1 MICFTRI
8 PLKDFI
14 KKHNPQE
21 PKKET
26 IENFEKEINNLL
38 ENAPKQDDEEFQKNE
53 INKFLKNTY
62 GYDCNTYKKVDSAI
76 YVDGEVRVLIEVKAL
91 NNRNEFPKNR
101 ENPISKAFCQMV
113 LYFLEEIEKEKNN
126 SLKHTIICNAHEFFL
141 FDCKDLLFLKED
153 KRIKDFYKKCA
164 KKEGTDSSKPKF
176 YKDLEQ
182 YLQEDFQGELRYT
195 HFNLSNYDPKELPL
209 IYQVLSQEVLL
220 KQRKTLDANT
230 LNKDFYEELL
240 YILGLEEQNDKGKIL
255 IKPSRTQNSLSAA
268 LKKKYENLDD
278 EEVMALL
285 IAWNNR
291 ILFLRLLESLLISFK
306 HFEKPFLT
314 TENFKDFNALNTLF
328 FEVLAKKNSERS
340 LNKED
345 KILEKIPYLNS
356 SLFDQTPLEL
366 KGHEIRL
373 LENKKLELYQN
384 SVLKKHENYQE
395 KKELPLLKYL
405 FEFLRLYKFTTT
417 PKDIKDNTDTSESR
431 LINPSVLGLV
441 FEKLNGYKEGSFYT
455 PSFIT
460 SYMCKESITP
470 IVLDKFNAIYQW
482 DCENLKA
489 LREKIDRNFSNEKAK
504 EYLNTLLTLRICDP
518 AVGSGHFLVSALNEM
533 VLIAYELGLIA
544 SLYRHELRLENDEI
558 IIHHAQTGEIFNYKK
573 PHSENDPHH
582 QIQKELFELKK
593 DIIENCLFGVDI
605 NPNSCEITK
614 LRLWI
619 ELLKYSYYIFEKG
632 KNTNNLETL
641 PNIDIN
647 IKCAN
652 SLVSRFALKDKAL
665 LKTEKNKNLEYYI
678 AEYKELVKIYKD
690 PKILESLTRPIKDSN
705 AVRKYAKE
713 RLYQELAQNPN
724 KDFKKA
730 LNDRIEKIKEAFK
743 LTLEPPQKELKFKK
757 FLKEHLELYG
767 KSILEEANDNGLEL
781 EALALEKKMAHEGL
795 FHDYTPY
802 PKLDKTDKVVG
813 LEHFNRYVLTSYKDL
828 QDENER
834 YANALEWRFEFPEVL
849 NDEGDFLG
857 FDCIIGNP
865 PYIRQEHI
873 KDLKPLLQKQ
883 YQDFY
888 NSTADIYTYFFAL
901 AYHLLKEKGFNA
913 FITSNK
919 YARAKYGA
927 KLRELLLKKTTL
939 VSYMELNALKVF
951 ESAAV
956 DTSIMSFIKQTPPK
970 ESDFEYY
977 EPTPNDKD
985 DLKSTPHLPMKQN
998 ALSTESFIFANA
1010 TLLDLRDKIESVG
1023 TPLKDWDIQINYGI
1037 KTGANEAFIIPTE
1050 KREEILKNCDDAQK
1064 DERGM
1069 SERERTKELIKPI
1082 LRGKDIKRYSYEWA
1096 DLWVIIAKFGSHEFL
1111 EVEYPTIYNH
1121 LLQYKDQL
1129 EQRGQCRYS
1138 RGPQNSNKPYPGQHH
1153 WLELDNNPKDSYL
1166 QDFEKEKIVYG
1177 EIVQEP
1183 RFYLDNGECE
1193 LGVFYAEATSFILT
1207 GEHLRYLLG
1216 MLHSKLITFAFKTF
1230 YAGGG
1235 LGESGYR
1242 YKKAFIER
1250 LPIPQ
1255 ITEKNQ
1261 ELADKITDGAK
1272 QILALKAKDPK
1283 ANTQG
1288 LEKEI
1293 DALVY
1298 QLYHLTD
1305 EEIKTIENGQ

>member
-1 MICFTRI
+1 MDYKKLDLPNTNYPNQEQLKDFETAFDAFLETNPQENENHQNDAFNDLLKGVFKYKVKPTKRIDSAILNDNDKVEVIIEFKALKNPNEFIKKGDLNVKALHESLFYYLIERENGNNNLKHLILATIKELYIIDANEFEIFNKDKEIENAFKDCHDKKGNDPRTKAFYDACQKRLNELDRSLKYHHI
-8 PLKDFI
+8 PLK
-14 KKHNPQE
+14 
-21 PKKET
+21 KE
-26 IENFEKEINNLL
+26 NL
-38 ENAPKQDDEEFQKNE
+38 A
-53 INKFLKNTY
+53 
-62 GYDCNTYKKVDSAI
+62 
-76 YVDGEVRVLIEVKAL
+76 
-91 NNRNEFPKNR
+91 
-101 ENPISKAFCQMV
+101 
-113 LYFLEEIEKEKNN
+113 
-126 SLKHTIICNAHEFFL
+126 
-141 FDCKDLLFLKED
+141 
-153 KRIKDFYKKCA
+153 
-164 KKEGTDSSKPKF
+164 
-176 YKDLEQ
+176 
-182 YLQEDFQGELRYT
+182 
-195 HFNLSNYDPKELPL
+195 L
-209 IYQVLSQEVLL
+209 IYQALSPNFLL
-220 KQRKTLDANT
+220 KIPKYSDANT

-240 YILGLEEQNDKGKIL
+240 YILGLEEKNEKGKTL
-255 IKPSRTQNSLSAA
+255 IKPSRTQNSLSDA
-268 LKKKYENLDD
+268 LKKQYKDLDD

-314 TENFKDFNALNTLF
+314 TDNFKDFNALNTLF

-345 KILEKIPYLNS
+345 KILGKIPYLNS
-356 SLFDQTPLEL
+356 SLFDKTPLEL
-366 KGHEIRL
+366 KGYEIKL
-373 LENKKLELYQN
+373 LNNKPLEIYPK
-384 SVLKKHENYQE
+384 SVLKKHEEYQ
-395 KKELPLLKYL
+395 KQKDLPLLKYL
-405 FEFLRLYKFTTT
+405 FEFLRVYDFTTT
-417 PKDIKDNTDTSESR
+417 PKDIKDNQNNSESR

-470 IVLDKFNAIYQW
+470 IVLDKFNQTYNIE
-482 DCENLKA
+482 CENLTELKNYFKDNYSYKEDK
-489 LREKIDRNFSNEKAK
+489 RK

-544 SLYRHELRLENDEI
+544 SLYRHDLRLENDEI
-558 IIHHAQTGEIFNYKK
+558 IIHTPKTPHTPEDKVFNYTI

-593 DIIENCLFGVDI
+593 SIIENCLFGVDI

-619 ELLKYSYYIFEKG
+619 ELLKYSYYIFEEG

-652 SLVSRFALKDKAL
+652 SLISRFNLNDDLKKIPNI
-665 LKTEKNKNLEYYI
+665 KKKI
-678 AEYKELVKIYKD
+678 QEYKDLVAQYKD
-690 PKILESLTRPIKDSN
+690 PNPLYPLNKQDLINKIQDLKNTFSLTLKDPKTK
-705 AVRKYAKE
+705 A
-713 RLYQELAQNPN
+713 ELE
-724 KDFKKA
+724 KA
-730 LNDRIEKIKEAFK
+730 IEKHITNYNDFALDDKSLLTGLNYFIPSLFGTPKLSPKEEEEAFAS
-743 LTLEPPQKELKFKK
+743 
-757 FLKEHLELYG
+757 YG
-767 KSILEEANDNGLEL
+767 RIR
-781 EALALEKKMAHEGL
+781 ALRK
-795 FHDYTPY
+795 
-802 PKLDKTDKVVG
+802 KLDDALSG
-813 LEHFNRYVLTSYKDL
+813 GEYH
-828 QDENER
+828 
-834 YANALEWRFEFPEVL
+834 NAFEWRFEFPEVL
-849 NDEGDFLG
+849 DDEGNFLG

-873 KDLKPLLQKQ
+873 KDLKPLLEKQ

-888 NSTADIYTYFFAL
+888 NSSSDIYTYFFAL
-901 AYHLLKEKGFNA
+901 AFNLLKEKGFNA

-927 KLRELLLKKTTL
+927 KLRELLLKKTTIA
-939 VSYMELNALKVF
+939 SYMELNALKVF
-951 ESAAV
+951 ESATV
-956 DTSIMSFIKQTPPK
+956 DTSIIHFIKQVPLK
-970 ESDFEYY
+970 ESVFKYY

-985 DLKSTPHLPMKQN
+985 DLKSTPYLSMKQN

-1023 TPLKDWDIQINYGI
+1023 TPLKDWDIQIYRGI
-1037 KTGANEAFIIPTE
+1037 LTGANEAFIIPTE
-1050 KREEILKNCDDAQK
+1050 KRDAILNACKTQEERKHT
-1064 DERGM
+1064 ER
-1069 SERERTKELIKPI
+1069 LIKPI

-1096 DLWVIIAKFGSHEFL
+1096 HLWVINTHNGYTSNLKSKIPPIDIEKYPAIKAHLDAHWDTIATRCDQGDTPYHLRNCAYL
-1111 EVEYPTIYNH
+1111 E
-1121 LLQYKDQL
+1121 
-1129 EQRGQCRYS
+1129 
-1138 RGPQNSNKPYPGQHH
+1138 
-1153 WLELDNNPKDSYL
+1153 
-1166 QDFEKEKIVYG
+1166 DFEKEKIVYG

-1255 ITEKNQ
+1255 ITHKNQ

-1272 QILALKAKDPK
+1272 QILALKEKDPK
-1283 ANTQG
+1283 ANTQK

-1305 EEIKTIENGQ
+1305 EEIKIIEDGQ

>member
-1 MICFTRI
+1 MIRFAHI
-8 PLKDFI
+8 SLKDFI
-14 KKHNPQE
+14 KKHNP
-21 PKKET
+21 PTPTKET
-26 IENFEKEINNLL
+26 IENFEKEINSLL
-38 ENAPKQDDEEFQKNE
+38 ENAPRQDDEEFQKNE
-53 INKFLKNTY
+53 INSFLKNAY
-62 GYDCNTYKKVDSAI
+62 GYRCNTHKKVDSAI
-76 YVDGEVRVLIEVKAL
+76 YVDGEVQVLIEVKAL
-91 NNRNEFPKNR
+91 NKKTEFPKDR
-101 ENPISKAFCQMV
+101 ENPLSKAFCQMV

-141 FDCKDLLFLKED
+141 FDCKDLLFLNED
-153 KRIKDFYKKCA
+153 KRIKKFYKNYA
-164 KKEGTDSSKPKF
+164 QKEGTDSSKTRF
-176 YKDLEQ
+176 YEDLEQ
-182 YLQEDFQGELRYT
+182 YLKEDFQGELRYT
-195 HFNLSNYDPKELPL
+195 YFNLNDDLKELPL

-220 KQRKTLDANT
+220 KQKKTLDANT

-240 YILGLEEQNDKGKIL
+240 YILGLEEKNEKGKTL
-255 IKPSRTQNSLSAA
+255 IKPSRTQNSLSYA
-268 LKKKYENLDD
+268 LKEKYKNLDD

-356 SLFDQTPLEL
+356 SLFDKTPLEL
-366 KGHEIRL
+366 KGHEIKL
-373 LENKKLELYQN
+373 LNNKPLEIYPK
-384 SVLKKHENYQE
+384 SVLKKHKEYQ
-395 KKELPLLKYL
+395 KQKNWTLLKYL
-405 FEFLRLYKFTTT
+405 FEFLRVYKFTAT
-417 PKDIKDNTDTSESR
+417 PEDIKNHTDTSESR

-470 IVLDKFNAIYQW
+470 IVLDKFNATYQW

-489 LREKIDRNFSNEKAK
+489 LREKIDRNFSAQKAK

-558 IIHHAQTGEIFNYKK
+558 IIHTPEDKAFKYTI

-614 LRLWI
+614 FRLWI
-619 ELLKYSYYIFEKG
+619 ELLKYSYYIFEEG

-652 SLVSRFALKDKAL
+652 SLISRFNLNDDLKKIPNI
-665 LKTEKNKNLEYYI
+665 KQKI
-678 AEYKELVKIYKD
+678 QEYKDLVAQYKD
-690 PKILESLTRPIKDSN
+690 PNPLYPLNKQDLINKIQDLKNTFSLTLKDPKTK
-705 AVRKYAKE
+705 A
-713 RLYQELAQNPN
+713 ELE
-724 KDFKKA
+724 KA
-730 LNDRIEKIKEAFK
+730 IEKHIKKYNFFALDDKSLLDGLNYFIPNLFGTLKLSPKEEEEAFAS
-743 LTLEPPQKELKFKK
+743 
-757 FLKEHLELYG
+757 YG
-767 KSILEEANDNGLEL
+767 RIR
-781 EALALEKKMAHEGL
+781 ALRK
-795 FHDYTPY
+795 
-802 PKLDKTDKVVG
+802 KLDDALSG
-813 LEHFNRYVLTSYKDL
+813 GEYH
-828 QDENER
+828 
-834 YANALEWRFEFPEVL
+834 NAFEWRFEFPEVL
-849 NDEGDFLG
+849 DDEGDFLG

-873 KDLKPLLQKQ
+873 KDIKPLLEKQ
-883 YQDFY
+883 YQGFY

-901 AYHLLKEKGFNA
+901 AFNLLKEKGFSA

-956 DTSIMSFIKQTPPK
+956 DTSIIHFIKQTPPK
-970 ESDFEYY
+970 ESDFKYY

-985 DLKSTPHLPMKQN
+985 DLKSTPYLSMKQN
-998 ALSTESFIFANA
+998 ALQTESFIFANT

-1037 KTGANEAFIIPTE
+1037 KTGCNEAFIIPTE
-1050 KREEILKNCDDAQK
+1050 KRDEILKNCDDAQK

-1069 SERERTKELIKPI
+1069 SERERTIELIKPI

-1096 DLWVIIAKFGSHEFL
+1096 GEWVINTHNGYTSAFKSKIPPIDIEK
-1111 EVEYPTIYNH
+1111 YPATKAH
-1121 LLQYKDQL
+1121 L
-1129 EQRGQCRYS
+1129 
-1138 RGPQNSNKPYPGQHH
+1138 
-1153 WLELDNNPKDSYL
+1153 DSYYDAIATRSDQGDTPYHL
-1166 QDFEKEKIVYG
+1166 RNCAYLEDFEKEKIVYS

-1250 LPIPQ
+1250 LPIPK
-1255 ITEKNQ
+1255 ITTKNQ
-1261 ELADKITDGAK
+1261 ELADKIIALVDK
-1272 QILALKAKDPK
+1272 ILKSKEKDPK
-1283 ANTQG
+1283 ANTQE

-1305 EEIKTIENGQ
+1305 EEIKIIEDGQ

>member
-1 MICFTRI
+1 MISFAHI

-21 PKKET
+21 PKKEI
-26 IENFEKEINNLL
+26 IENFEKEINSLL
-38 ENAPKQDDEEFQKNE
+38 ENAKRQDDEEFQKNE
-53 INKFLKNTY
+53 INKFLKNAY
-62 GYDCNTYKKVDSAI
+62 GYDCNTNKKVDSAI

-91 NNRNEFPKNR
+91 DNKTEFPKDR
-101 ENPISKAFCQMV
+101 ENPLSKAFCQMV
-113 LYFLEEIEKEKNN
+113 FYFLKEIENNN
-126 SLKHTIICNAHEFFL
+126 SLKHAIICNAHEFFL
-141 FDCKDLLFLKED
+141 FDCKDLLNLFQNH
-153 KRIKDFYKKCA
+153 KRITKLHEDCT
-164 KKEGTDSSKPKF
+164 KKEGTDPKTKRF
-176 YKDLEQ
+176 YSDLEE
-182 YLQEDFQGELRYT
+182 YLKKDFEGELRYT
-195 HFNLSNYDPKELPL
+195 YFNLNDDFKELPL
-209 IYQVLSQEVLL
+209 IYQVLSHEVLL

-255 IKPSRTQNSLSAA
+255 IKPSYTKNSLSGA
-268 LKKKYENLDD
+268 LKEQYKNLDD

-306 HFEKPFLT
+306 HFKDCFLT
-314 TENFKDFNALNTLF
+314 TDNFKDCFLTTDNFKDFNALNTLF
-328 FEVLAKKNSERS
+328 FEVLAKKNSER
-340 LNKED
+340 LKEIKED

-366 KGHEIRL
+366 KGHEIKL
-373 LENKKLELYQN
+373 LDNKKLEIYKN
-384 SVLKKHENYQE
+384 SVLKKHEEYQKE
-395 KKELPLLKYL
+395 KALPLLEYL
-405 FEFLRLYKFTTT
+405 FEFLRVYKFTTT
-417 PKDIKDNTDTSESR
+417 PKDIKDNINTSESR

-470 IVLDKFNAIYQW
+470 IVLDKFNQTYKIEC
-482 DCENLKA
+482 DNLKE
-489 LREKIDRNFSNEKAK
+489 LKNYLKNSYKEDKRK
-504 EYLNTLLTLRICDP
+504 EYLQLLLTLRICDP

-533 VLIAYELGLIA
+533 VWIAYELGLIA
-544 SLYRHELRLENDEI
+544 SLYRYDLKLENDEI
-558 IIHHAQTGEIFNYKK
+558 IIHTPTGKIFNYKK

-593 DIIENCLFGVDI
+593 SIIENCLFGVDI

-632 KNTNNLETL
+632 KNTNALETL

-652 SLVSRFALKDKAL
+652 SLIFNFPLNSKLTIGQTLEFS
-665 LKTEKNKNLEYYI
+665 KNLKAEI
-678 AEYKELVKIYKD
+678 KEYKNSVMLYKEGLGEKT
-690 PKILESLTRPIKDSN
+690 KILQNIAKLKSLIINYFIEQHQAKKHLKESLKAFISEYGDGIFDIGTAFGMEMLKIARHKDNNYRFNPTLTKKQPSPIGVEAN
-705 AVRKYAKE
+705 
-713 RLYQELAQNPN
+713 RLL
-724 KDFKKA
+724 
-730 LNDRIEKIKEAFK
+730 IKIKECYE
-743 LTLEPPQKELKFKK
+743 TLENLKNSKAF
-757 FLKEHLELYG
+757 
-767 KSILEEANDNGLEL
+767 
-781 EALALEKKMAHEGL
+781 
-795 FHDYTPY
+795 
-802 PKLDKTDKVVG
+802 
-813 LEHFNRYVLTSYKDL
+813 
-828 QDENER
+828 
-834 YANALEWRFEFPEVL
+834 EWRFEFPEVL
-849 NDEGDFLG
+849 DDEGNFSG

-865 PYIRQEHI
+865 PYIRQEQI
-873 KDLKPLLQKQ
+873 KDLKPLLEKQ

-901 AYHLLKEKGFNA
+901 SFHLLKEKGFSA

-927 KLRELLLKKTTL
+927 KLREWLLKKTTI

-956 DTSIMSFIKQTPPK
+956 DTSIMNFIKQTPPK
-970 ESDFEYY
+970 ESGFNYY

-985 DLKSTPHLPMKQN
+985 DLKNTPYLSMKQN

-1023 TPLKDWDIQINYGI
+1023 TPLKDWGIQINYGI

-1050 KREEILKNCDDAQK
+1050 KRDEILNACKTQ
-1064 DERGM
+1064 E
-1069 SERERTKELIKPI
+1069 ERERTEALIKPI

-1096 DLWVIIAKFGSHEFL
+1096 GEWLIFIPWHFPNTGSPKDMEQNEKDFSIHYPIIYA
-1111 EVEYPTIYNH
+1111 H
-1121 LLQYKDQL
+1121 LLSHKDEL
-1129 EQRGQCRYS
+1129 LKRNKDETGKRYEWYCLQR
-1138 RGPQNSNKPYPGQHH
+1138 
-1153 WLELDNNPKDSYL
+1153 WAASYY

-1193 LGVFYAEATSFILT
+1193 LGYFYAEATSFILT

-1261 ELADKITDGAK
+1261 ELARKITDGAK
-1272 QILALKAKDPK
+1272 QILALKEKDPK

-1298 QLYHLTD
+1298 RLYHLTD
-1305 EEIKTIENGQ
+1305 EEIKIIEEGQ

>member
-1 MICFTRI
+1 MMSFTRI
-8 PLKDFI
+8 LLKDFI
-14 KKHNPQE
+14 KKYNP
-21 PKKET
+21 PTPTKET
-26 IENFEKEINNLL
+26 IENFEKEINSLL
-38 ENAPKQDDEEFQKNE
+38 ENAPRQDDEEFQKNE
-53 INKFLKNTY
+53 INKFLKNAY
-62 GYDCNTYKKVDSAI
+62 GYDCNTYEKVDSAI

-91 NNRNEFPKNR
+91 NNRNEFPKDR
-101 ENPISKAFCQMV
+101 ENPLSKAFCQMV
-113 LYFLEEIEKEKNN
+113 FYFLKEIENN
-126 SLKHTIICNAHEFFL
+126 NFLKHAIICNAHEFFL
-141 FDCKDLLFLKED
+141 FDCKDFCTLFQNH
-153 KRIKDFYKKCA
+153 KRITKLHKNCA
-164 KKEGTDSSKPKF
+164 SKEGTDHSTKRF
-176 YKDLEQ
+176 YSDLEE
-182 YLQEDFQGELRYT
+182 YLKKDFKGELRYT
-195 HFNLSNYDPKELPL
+195 HFNLSDDFKELPL

-220 KQRKTLDANT
+220 KQKKTLDANT

-255 IKPSRTQNSLSAA
+255 IKPSHTQNSLSDA
-268 LKKKYENLDD
+268 LKKKYKNLDD

-306 HFEKPFLT
+306 HFEDKDRFLT
-314 TENFKDFNALNTLF
+314 IENFKDFNALNTLF
-328 FEVLAKKNSERS
+328 FEVLAKKNSER
-340 LNKED
+340 LKEIKED

-356 SLFDQTPLEL
+356 SLFDKTPLEL
-366 KGHEIRL
+366 KGHEIKL
-373 LENKKLELYQN
+373 LDNKSLEIYPK
-384 SVLKKHENYQE
+384 SVLKKDKDYQNE
-395 KKELPLLKYL
+395 KALPLLEY
-405 FEFLRLYKFTTT
+405 FFAFLRLYKFTTT

-470 IVLDKFNAIYQW
+470 IVLDKFNQKYNIE
-482 DCENLKA
+482 CEKLKE
-489 LREKIDRNFSNEKAK
+489 LKNYLKNSYKEDKRK
-504 EYLNTLLTLRICDP
+504 EYLQLLFTLRICDP

-533 VLIAYELGLIA
+533 VWVAYELGLIA

-558 IIHHAQTGEIFNYKK
+558 IIHTPEDKVFNYTI
-573 PHSENDPHH
+573 PLRENDPHH
-582 QIQKELFELKK
+582 HIQKELFELKK

-652 SLVSRFALKDKAL
+652 SLISRFNLNDDLKKIPNI
-665 LKTEKNKNLEYYI
+665 KKKI
-678 AEYKELVKIYKD
+678 QEYKDLVAQYKD
-690 PKILESLTRPIKDSN
+690 PNPLYPLNKQDLINKIQDLKNTFSLTLKDPKTK
-705 AVRKYAKE
+705 A
-713 RLYQELAQNPN
+713 ELE
-724 KDFKKA
+724 KA
-730 LNDRIEKIKEAFK
+730 IEKHITKYNDFALDDKSLLDGLNYFIPSLFGTLKLSPKEEEEAFAS
-743 LTLEPPQKELKFKK
+743 
-757 FLKEHLELYG
+757 YG
-767 KSILEEANDNGLEL
+767 RIR
-781 EALALEKKMAHEGL
+781 ALRK
-795 FHDYTPY
+795 
-802 PKLDKTDKVVG
+802 KLDDTLSG
-813 LEHFNRYVLTSYKDL
+813 REY
-828 QDENER
+828 Q
-834 YANALEWRFEFPEVL
+834 NAFEWRFEFPEVL
-849 NDEGDFLG
+849 DDEGNFLG

-873 KDLKPLLQKQ
+873 KDLKPLLEKQ
-883 YQDFY
+883 YHDFY

-901 AYHLLKEKGFNA
+901 AFNLLKEKGFSA

-956 DTSIMSFIKQTPPK
+956 DTSIISFIKQTPSK
-970 ESDFEYY
+970 ENSFNYY

-985 DLKSTPHLPMKQN
+985 DLKSTPYLSMKQN

-1023 TPLKDWDIQINYGI
+1023 TPLKDWDIQIYRGI
-1037 KTGANEAFIIPTE
+1037 LTGANEAFIIPTE
-1050 KREEILKNCDDAQK
+1050 KRDEILKNCDDLQK

-1069 SERERTKELIKPI
+1069 SERERTIELIKPI

-1096 DLWVIIAKFGSHEFL
+1096 DLWVINTHNGYTSFSHKIPPIDIEK
-1111 EVEYPTIYNH
+1111 YPAIKAH
-1121 LLQYKDQL
+1121 LDSHWDKISKRDDQ
-1129 EQRGQCRYS
+1129 G
-1138 RGPQNSNKPYPGQHH
+1138 NTPYH
-1153 WLELDNNPKDSYL
+1153 LRNCAYIEE
-1166 QDFEKEKIVYG
+1166 FEKEKIVYG

-1183 RFYLDNGECE
+1183 RFYLDNGECG
-1193 LGVFYAEATSFILT
+1193 LGYFYAEATSFILT

-1255 ITEKNQ
+1255 ITTKNQ
-1261 ELADKITDGAK
+1261 ELAHKITDCAER
-1272 QILALKAKDPK
+1272 ILKSKEKDPK

-1305 EEIKTIENGQ
+1305 EEIKTIEDGQ

>member
-1 MICFTRI
+1 MISFTRI

-14 KKHNPQE
+14 KKYNPQT
-21 PKKET
+21 PTKET
-26 IENFEKEINNLL
+26 IEKFEKEINSLL
-38 ENAPKQDDEEFQKNE
+38 ENAPRQDDEEFQKNE
-53 INKFLKNTY
+53 INKFLKNAY
-62 GYDCNTYKKVDSAI
+62 GYDCNTSKKVDSAI
-76 YVDGEVRVLIEVKAL
+76 YVDKEVRVLIEVKAL
-91 NNRNEFPKNR
+91 NKKTEFPKDK

-113 LYFLEEIEKEKNN
+113 FYFLKEIENNN
-126 SLKHTIICNAHEFFL
+126 SLKHAIICNAHEFFL

-153 KRIKDFYKKCA
+153 KRITKLHEDCT
-164 KKEGTDSSKPKF
+164 KKEGTDPSTKRF
-176 YKDLEQ
+176 YSDLEE
-182 YLQEDFQGELRYT
+182 YLKKDFKGELRYT
-195 HFNLSNYDPKELPL
+195 HFNLSDDFKELPL

-220 KQRKTLDANT
+220 KQKKTLDANT

-255 IKPSRTQNSLSAA
+255 IKPSRTKNSLSDA
-268 LKKKYENLDD
+268 LKYSYTDLDD

-314 TENFKDFNALNTLF
+314 TENFKTFNALNTLF
-328 FEVLAKKNSERS
+328 FEVLAKKNSERLS
-340 LNKED
+340 EIKQD

-356 SLFDQTPLEL
+356 SLFDKTPLEL
-366 KGHEIRL
+366 KGYEIKL
-373 LENKKLELYQN
+373 LDNKKLEIYKN
-384 SVLKKHENYQE
+384 SVLKKHEDYQ
-395 KKELPLLKYL
+395 KDKPLPLLKYF
-405 FEFLRLYKFTTT
+405 FEFLHAYKFTTT
-417 PKDIKDNTDTSESR
+417 PKDIKDNQNTSESC

-470 IVLDKFNAIYQW
+470 IVLDKFNQTYKIE
-482 DCENLKA
+482 CENLKE
-489 LREKIDRNFSNEKAK
+489 LKNYLKNSYKEDKRK
-504 EYLNTLLTLRICDP
+504 EYLNTLLTLRVCDP

-533 VLIAYELGLIA
+533 VWIAYKLGLIA

-558 IIHHAQTGEIFNYKK
+558 IIHTPEDKIFNYTI
-573 PHSENDPHH
+573 PLRENDPHH
-582 QIQKELFELKK
+582 HIQKELFELKK
-593 DIIENCLFGVDI
+593 DIIENLLFGVDI

-619 ELLKYSYYIFEKG
+619 ELLKYSYYIFEEG

-652 SLVSRFALKDKAL
+652 SLISRFNLNDDLKKIPNI
-665 LKTEKNKNLEYYI
+665 KQKI
-678 AEYKELVKIYKD
+678 QEYKDLVAQYKD
-690 PKILESLTRPIKDSN
+690 PNPLYPLNKQDLINKIQDLKNTFSLTLKDPKTK
-705 AVRKYAKE
+705 A
-713 RLYQELAQNPN
+713 ELE
-724 KDFKKA
+724 KA
-730 LNDRIEKIKEAFK
+730 IEKHIKKYNFFALDDKSLLDGLNYFIPSLFGTLKLSPKEEEEAFAS
-743 LTLEPPQKELKFKK
+743 
-757 FLKEHLELYG
+757 YG
-767 KSILEEANDNGLEL
+767 RIR
-781 EALALEKKMAHEGL
+781 ALRK
-795 FHDYTPY
+795 
-802 PKLDKTDKVVG
+802 KLDDALSG
-813 LEHFNRYVLTSYKDL
+813 GEYH
-828 QDENER
+828 
-834 YANALEWRFEFPEVL
+834 NAFEWRFEFPEVL
-849 NDEGDFLG
+849 DDEGNFLG

-888 NSTADIYTYFFAL
+888 NSSSDIYTYFFAL
-901 AYHLLKEKGFNA
+901 AFNLLKDKGFSA

-927 KLRELLLKKTTL
+927 KLRGLLLKKTTI

-951 ESAAV
+951 ESATV
-956 DTSIMSFIKQTPPK
+956 DTSIMNFIKQTPPK
-970 ESDFEYY
+970 ESVFNYY

-985 DLKSTPHLPMKQN
+985 DLKSTSSLLMKQN
-998 ALSTESFIFANA
+998 ALSTESFIFANTA
-1010 TLLDLRDKIESVG
+1010 LLDLRDKIENIG
-1023 TPLKDWDIQINYGI
+1023 TPLKDWGIQIYRGI
-1037 KTGANEAFIIPTE
+1037 LTGANEAFIIPTE
-1050 KREEILKNCDDAQK
+1050 KRDAILNACKTQ
-1064 DERGM
+1064 E
-1069 SERERTKELIKPI
+1069 ERERTERLIKPI

-1096 DLWVIIAKFGSHEFL
+1096 HLWVINTHNGYTSALKSKIPPIDIAKYPATKAHLDAHYDTIATRCDQGDTPYNLRNCAYL
-1111 EVEYPTIYNH
+1111 E
-1121 LLQYKDQL
+1121 
-1129 EQRGQCRYS
+1129 
-1138 RGPQNSNKPYPGQHH
+1138 
-1153 WLELDNNPKDSYL
+1153 
-1166 QDFEKEKIVYG
+1166 DFEKEKIVYG

-1193 LGVFYAEATSFILT
+1193 LGYFYAEATSFILT

-1261 ELADKITDGAK
+1261 ELADKITDCARR
-1272 QILALKAKDPK
+1272 ILQSKEKDPK

-1298 QLYHLTD
+1298 QLYNLTD
-1305 EEIKTIENGQ
+1305 EEIKIIEDGQ

>member
-1 MICFTRI
+1 MIRFAHI
-8 PLKDFI
+8 SLKDFI

-26 IENFEKEINNLL
+26 IENFEKEINSLL

-53 INKFLKNTY
+53 INSFLKNTY
-62 GYDCNTYKKVDSAI
+62 GYRCNTHKKVDSAI
-76 YVDGEVRVLIEVKAL
+76 YVDGEVQVLIEVKAL
-91 NNRNEFPKNR
+91 DNRNEFPKNK
-101 ENPISKAFCQMV
+101 ENPLSKAFCQMV
-113 LYFLEEIEKEKNN
+113 LYFLEEREKEKNN

-141 FDCKDLLFLKED
+141 FDCKDLLFLNED
-153 KRIKDFYKKCA
+153 KRIKKFYKNYA
-164 KKEGTDSSKPKF
+164 QKEGTDSSKPRF
-176 YKDLEQ
+176 YEDLEQ
-182 YLQEDFQGELRYT
+182 YLKEDFQGELPYT
-195 HFNLSNYDPKELPL
+195 YFNLNDDFKELPL
-209 IYQVLSQEVLL
+209 IYQFLSQEVLL

-240 YILGLEEQNDKGKIL
+240 YILGLEEQNEKGKIL
-255 IKPSRTQNSLSAA
+255 IKPSRTENSLSYA
-268 LKKKYENLDD
+268 LKEQYKNLDD

-291 ILFLRLLESLLISFK
+291 ILFLRLLESLLISFE
-306 HFEKPFLT
+306 HFEKEKHFLT
-314 TENFKDFNALNTLF
+314 TENFENFNALNTLF
-328 FEVLAKKNSERS
+328 FEVLAKKNSER
-340 LNKED
+340 LPEIKEN

-366 KGHEIRL
+366 KGHEIKL
-373 LENKKLELYQN
+373 LDNKKLEIYKN
-384 SVLKKHENYQE
+384 SVLKKHEDYQKE
-395 KKELPLLKYL
+395 KELPLLEYL
-405 FEFLRLYKFTTT
+405 FAFLRVYDFTTT
-417 PKDIKDNTDTSESR
+417 PKDIKDNQNKSESR

-470 IVLDKFNAIYQW
+470 IVLDKFNATYQW

-504 EYLNTLLTLRICDP
+504 EYLNTLLTLRVCDP

-544 SLYRHELRLENDEI
+544 SLYRYELRLENDEI
-558 IIHHAQTGEIFNYKK
+558 IIHTPEDKVFKYTI

-619 ELLKYSYYIFEKG
+619 ELLKYSYYIFEEG

-641 PNIDIN
+641 PNVDIN

-652 SLVSRFALKDKAL
+652 SLISRFNLNDDLKKIPNI
-665 LKTEKNKNLEYYI
+665 KQKI
-678 AEYKELVKIYKD
+678 QEYKDLVAQYKD
-690 PKILESLTRPIKDSN
+690 PNPLYPLNKQDLINKIQDLKNTFSLTLKDPKTK
-705 AVRKYAKE
+705 A
-713 RLYQELAQNPN
+713 ELE
-724 KDFKKA
+724 KA
-730 LNDRIEKIKEAFK
+730 IEKHIKKYNFFALDDKSLLDGLNYFTPSLFGTLKLSPKEEEEAFAS
-743 LTLEPPQKELKFKK
+743 
-757 FLKEHLELYG
+757 YG
-767 KSILEEANDNGLEL
+767 RIR
-781 EALALEKKMAHEGL
+781 ALRK
-795 FHDYTPY
+795 
-802 PKLDKTDKVVG
+802 KLDDALSG
-813 LEHFNRYVLTSYKDL
+813 GEY
-828 QDENER
+828 Q
-834 YANALEWRFEFPEVL
+834 NAFEWRFEFPEVL
-849 NDEGDFLG
+849 DDEGNFLG

-888 NSTADIYTYFFAL
+888 NSSSDIYTYFFAL

-956 DTSIMSFIKQTPPK
+956 DTSIMNFIKQPPPK
-970 ESDFEYY
+970 ESDFKYY

-985 DLKSTPHLPMKQN
+985 DLKSTPHIPMKQN
-998 ALSTESFIFANA
+998 ALSTESFIFANT
-1010 TLLDLRDKIESVG
+1010 TLLDLRDKIEQSG
-1023 TPLKDWDIQINYGI
+1023 TPLKDWGIQIYRGI
-1037 KTGANEAFIIPTE
+1037 LTGANEAFIIPTE
-1050 KREEILKNCDDAQK
+1050 KRDAILNACKTQ
-1064 DERGM
+1064 E
-1069 SERERTKELIKPI
+1069 ERERTEALIKPI

-1096 DLWVIIAKFGSHEFL
+1096 GEWVIFIPWHFPNTGSPKSMEKNEQDFSIH
-1111 EVEYPTIYNH
+1111 YPIIYAH
-1121 LLQYKDQL
+1121 LLSHKDKL
-1129 EQRGQCRYS
+1129 LKRNKDETGKRYEWYCLQRWAA
-1138 RGPQNSNKPYPGQHH
+1138 N
-1153 WLELDNNPKDSYL
+1153 YL
-1166 QDFEKEKIVYG
+1166 QDFEKEKIVYPC
-1177 EIVQEP
+1177 IMAKEP
-1183 RFYLDNGECE
+1183 CFVYEEKG
-1193 LGVFYAEATSFILT
+1193 FYAPAPANIIT
-1207 GEHLRYLLG
+1207 GDKIEIKYITALLN
-1216 MLHSKLITFAFKTF
+1216 SKCIYFAMRKF
-1230 YAGGG
+1230 YMGGG
-1235 LGESGYR
+1235 IEGEL
-1242 YKKAFIER
+1242 KTNNLEKI
-1250 LPIPQ
+1250 PIPQ

-1261 ELADKITDGAK
+1261 ELADKITDYAE
-1272 QILALKAKDPK
+1272 QILQAKAKDPK
-1283 ANTQG
+1283 ANTQK

-1305 EEIKTIENGQ
+1305 EEIKTIEDGQ

>member
-53 INKFLKNTY
+53 INEFLKNTY
-62 GYDCNTYKKVDSAI
+62 GYRCNTHKKVDSAI
-76 YVDGEVRVLIEVKAL
+76 YVDEEVRVLIEVKAL

-101 ENPISKAFCQMV
+101 ENPLSKAFCQMV
-113 LYFLEEIEKEKNN
+113 LYFLEEREKEKNN

-141 FDCKDLLFLKED
+141 FDCKDLLFLNED
-153 KRIKDFYKKCA
+153 KRIKKFYKNYA
-164 KKEGTDSSKPKF
+164 QKEGTDSSKPKF
-176 YKDLEQ
+176 YEDLEQ
-182 YLQEDFQGELRYT
+182 YLQKDFQGKLPYT
-195 HFNLSNYDPKELPL
+195 YFNLNDDFKELPL

-220 KQRKTLDANT
+220 KQKKTLDANT

-240 YILGLEEQNDKGKIL
+240 YILGLEEKNEKGKTL
-255 IKPSRTQNSLSAA
+255 IKPSRTQNSLSDA
-268 LKKKYENLDD
+268 LKEQYKNLDD

-306 HFEKPFLT
+306 HFEKEKSFLT

-328 FEVLAKKNSERS
+328 FEVLAKKNSER
-340 LNKED
+340 LKEIKED
-345 KILEKIPYLNS
+345 KILQKIPYLNS
-356 SLFDQTPLEL
+356 SLFDKTPLEL
-366 KGHEIRL
+366 KGYEIKL
-373 LENKKLELYQN
+373 LNNEPLEIYPK
-384 SVLKKHENYQE
+384 SVLKKHEDYQ
-395 KKELPLLKYL
+395 KDKPLPLLKYL
-405 FEFLRLYKFTTT
+405 FEFLRLYDFTTT

-460 SYMCKESITP
+460 SYMCKESIES
-470 IVLDKFNAIYQW
+470 IVLDKFNQTYNIE
-482 DCENLKA
+482 CENLTE
-489 LREKIDRNFSNEKAK
+489 LRNYFKNSYKENKRK

-533 VLIAYELGLIA
+533 VLIAFKLGLIT

-558 IIHHAQTGEIFNYKK
+558 IIHTPENKVFNYTI

-619 ELLKYSYYIFEKG
+619 ELLKYSYYIFEEG

-652 SLVSRFALKDKAL
+652 SLISRFNLNDDLKKIPNI
-665 LKTEKNKNLEYYI
+665 KKKI
-678 AEYKELVKIYKD
+678 QEYKDLVAQYKDLNPLYPLNKQDLINKIQDLKNTFSLTLKD
-690 PKILESLTRPIKDSN
+690 PKTKAELE
-705 AVRKYAKE
+705 
-713 RLYQELAQNPN
+713 
-724 KDFKKA
+724 KA
-730 LNDRIEKIKEAFK
+730 IEKHITKYNDFALDDKSLLDGLNYFIPSLFGTLKLSPKEEEEAFAS
-743 LTLEPPQKELKFKK
+743 
-757 FLKEHLELYG
+757 YG
-767 KSILEEANDNGLEL
+767 RIR
-781 EALALEKKMAHEGL
+781 ALRK
-795 FHDYTPY
+795 
-802 PKLDKTDKVVG
+802 KLDDALSG
-813 LEHFNRYVLTSYKDL
+813 REYH
-828 QDENER
+828 
-834 YANALEWRFEFPEVL
+834 NAFEWRFEFPEVL
-849 NDEGDFLG
+849 DDEGNFLG

-873 KDLKPLLQKQ
+873 KDLKPLLEKQ

-888 NSTADIYTYFFAL
+888 NSSSDIYTYFFAL
-901 AYHLLKEKGFNA
+901 AFNLLKEKGFSA

-927 KLRELLLKKTTL
+927 KLRELLLKKTTIA
-939 VSYMELNALKVF
+939 SYMELNALKVF

-956 DTSIMSFIKQTPPK
+956 DTSIMNFIKQTPLK
-970 ESDFEYY
+970 ESVFDYY

-985 DLKSTPHLPMKQN
+985 DLKSTPYLSMKQN
-998 ALSTESFIFANA
+998 MLSTESFIFANA
-1010 TLLDLRDKIESVG
+1010 TLLDLRDKIESIG

-1050 KREEILKNCDDAQK
+1050 KRDAILNACKTQ
-1064 DERGM
+1064 E
-1069 SERERTKELIKPI
+1069 ERERTERLIKPI

-1096 DLWVIIAKFGSHEFL
+1096 HLWVIFIPWHF
-1111 EVEYPTIYNH
+1111 PNT
-1121 LLQYKDQL
+1121 
-1129 EQRGQCRYS
+1129 
-1138 RGPQNSNKPYPGQHH
+1138 
-1153 WLELDNNPKDSYL
+1153 NNPKNMEENEQDFSIHYPIIYAHLLSHKDKLLKRNKDETGKRYEWYCLQRWAANYL

-1183 RFYLDNGECE
+1183 RFYLDNGECG
-1193 LGVFYAEATSFILT
+1193 LGYFYAEATSFILT

-1261 ELADKITDGAK
+1261 ELADKITALVDK
-1272 QILALKAKDPK
+1272 ILQSKEKDPK
-1283 ANTQG
+1283 ANTQR

-1305 EEIKTIENGQ
+1305 EEIKIIEDGQ

>member
-1 MICFTRI
+1 MIRFTRI

-14 KKHNPQE
+14 KKYNPQE
-21 PKKET
+21 PKRET
-26 IENFEKEINNLL
+26 IENFEKEINSLL
-38 ENAPKQDDEEFQKNE
+38 ENAPRQDDEEFQKNE
-53 INKFLKNTY
+53 INKFLKNAY
-62 GYDCNTYKKVDSAI
+62 GYDCNTSKKVDSAI

-91 NNRNEFPKNR
+91 NKKTEFPKNK
-101 ENPISKAFCQMV
+101 ENPLSKAFCQMV
-113 LYFLEEIEKEKNN
+113 LYFLEERKKEKNN

-141 FDCKDLLFLKED
+141 FDCKDLLFLNED
-153 KRIKDFYKKCA
+153 KRIKKFYKNYA
-164 KKEGTDSSKPKF
+164 QKEGTDSSKPQF
-176 YKDLEQ
+176 YEDLEQ
-182 YLQEDFQGELRYT
+182 YLKEDFQGKLRYAY
-195 HFNLSNYDPKELPL
+195 FNLNDDFKELPL

-220 KQRKTLDANT
+220 KQKKTLDANT

-255 IKPSRTQNSLSAA
+255 IKPSRTKNSLSDA
-268 LKKKYENLDD
+268 LKEQYKNLDD

-328 FEVLAKKNSERS
+328 FEVLAKKNSER
-340 LNKED
+340 LPAIKEN
-345 KILEKIPYLNS
+345 KILQKIPYLNS
-356 SLFDQTPLEL
+356 SLFDQTPLES
-366 KGHEIRL
+366 KGYEIKL
-373 LENKKLELYQN
+373 LNNKKLEIYKN

-395 KKELPLLKYL
+395 QKDWTLLEYL

-470 IVLDKFNAIYQW
+470 IVRDKFNATYQW
-482 DCENLKA
+482 DCKDLEA
-489 LREKIDRNFSNEKAK
+489 LRGKIDRNFSNEKAK

-533 VLIAYELGLIA
+533 VWVAYKLGLIV
-544 SLYRHELRLENDEI
+544 SLYRHKLKLENDEI
-558 IIHHAQTGEIFNYKK
+558 IIHTPEDKVFKYTI

-582 QIQKELFELKK
+582 HIQKELFELKK

-619 ELLKYSYYIFEKG
+619 ELLKYSYYIFEEG
-632 KNTNNLETL
+632 KNTNALETL

-652 SLVSRFALKDKAL
+652 SLISRFNLNDDLKKIPNI
-665 LKTEKNKNLEYYI
+665 KQKI
-678 AEYKELVKIYKD
+678 QEYKDLVAQYKD
-690 PKILESLTRPIKDSN
+690 PNPLYPLNKADLINKIQDLKNTFSLTLKDPKTKAELEKAIEKHIKDYNYFALDDKSLLAGLN
-705 AVRKYAKE
+705 YFTPSLFGTPKLSPKE
-713 RLYQELAQNPN
+713 E
-724 KDFKKA
+724 
-730 LNDRIEKIKEAFK
+730 EEAFAS
-743 LTLEPPQKELKFKK
+743 
-757 FLKEHLELYG
+757 YG
-767 KSILEEANDNGLEL
+767 RIR
-781 EALALEKKMAHEGL
+781 ALRK
-795 FHDYTPY
+795 
-802 PKLDKTDKVVG
+802 KLDDALSG
-813 LEHFNRYVLTSYKDL
+813 REY
-828 QDENER
+828 Q
-834 YANALEWRFEFPEVL
+834 NAFEWRFEFPEVL
-849 NDEGDFLG
+849 DDEGDFLG

-873 KDLKPLLQKQ
+873 KDLKPLLEKQ

-901 AYHLLKEKGFNA
+901 SFQLLKEKGFNA

-927 KLRELLLKKTTL
+927 KLRGLLLKKTTL

-951 ESAAV
+951 ESATV
-956 DTSIMSFIKQTPPK
+956 DTSIIHFIKQPPPK
-970 ESDFEYY
+970 ESDFKYY
-977 EPTPNDKD
+977 EPTPNDKEN
-985 DLKSTPHLPMKQN
+985 LKNTPSLLMKQN

-1050 KREEILKNCDDAQK
+1050 KRDEILKNCDDVQK

-1069 SERERTKELIKPI
+1069 SERERTIELIKPI

-1096 DLWVIIAKFGSHEFL
+1096 DLWVINTHNGYTSAPKSKIPPIDIEKYLATKAHLDAHYYTIATRSDQGDTPYNLRNCAYL
-1111 EVEYPTIYNH
+1111 E
-1121 LLQYKDQL
+1121 
-1129 EQRGQCRYS
+1129 
-1138 RGPQNSNKPYPGQHH
+1138 
-1153 WLELDNNPKDSYL
+1153 
-1166 QDFEKEKIVYG
+1166 DFEKEKIVWNPVSG
-1177 EIVQEP
+1177 EYFFTFIKDE
-1183 RFYLDNGECE
+1183 FYFNNSLFMMTSKTLETRDLYYI
-1193 LGVFYAEATSFILT
+1193 LGLLNTTLYRWLT
-1207 GEHLRYLLG
+1207 IQ
-1216 MLHSKLITFAFKTF
+1216 MTNLITIGK
-1230 YAGGG
+1230 YAYG
-1235 LGESGYR
+1235 S
-1242 YKKAFIER
+1242 KDKIER
-1250 LPIPQ
+1250 LPIPK
-1255 ITEKNQ
+1255 ITKSNKPT
-1261 ELADKITDGAK
+1261 ADKIIALVDR
-1272 QILALKAKDPK
+1272 ILQTKAKDPK
-1283 ANTQG
+1283 ANTQR

>member
-1 MICFTRI
+1 MIRFTRI

-26 IENFEKEINNLL
+26 IENFEKEINSLL
-38 ENAPKQDDEEFQKNE
+38 ENAPRQDGEEFQKNE
-53 INKFLKNTY
+53 INKFLKNAY
-62 GYDCNTYKKVDSAI
+62 GYDCNTNKKVDSAI
-76 YVDGEVRVLIEVKAL
+76 YVGKEAWVLIEVKAL
-91 NNRNEFPKNR
+91 DNKTEFPKDK

-113 LYFLEEIEKEKNN
+113 FYFLKEIENNN

-153 KRIKDFYKKCA
+153 KRITKLHEDCA
-164 KKEGTDSSKPKF
+164 KKEGTDPSTKRF
-176 YKDLEQ
+176 YSDLEE
-182 YLQEDFQGELRYT
+182 YLKKDFKGELRYT
-195 HFNLSNYDPKELPL
+195 HFNLSSYDPKELPL
-209 IYQVLSQEVLL
+209 IYQVLSHEVLL

-240 YILGLEEQNDKGKIL
+240 YILGLEEQNEKGKIL
-255 IKPSRTQNSLSAA
+255 IKPSRTKNSLSYA
-268 LKKKYENLDD
+268 LKEKYKNLDD
-278 EEVMALL
+278 EEAMALL

-314 TENFKDFNALNTLF
+314 TDNFKDFNALNTLF

-345 KILEKIPYLNS
+345 KILGKIPYLNS
-356 SLFDQTPLEL
+356 SLFDKTPLEL
-366 KGHEIRL
+366 KGYEIKL
-373 LENKKLELYQN
+373 LDNKKLEIYKN
-384 SVLKKHENYQE
+384 SVLKKDNPKQE
-395 KKELPLLKYL
+395 PLPLLKYL

-417 PKDIKDNTDTSESR
+417 PKDIKDNTDTSESL

-460 SYMCKESITP
+460 SYMCSESITP

-489 LREKIDRNFSNEKAK
+489 LRGKIDRNFSNEKAK
-504 EYLNTLLTLRICDP
+504 EYLQLLLTLRVCDP

-533 VLIAYELGLIA
+533 VWIAYKLGLIA
-544 SLYRHELRLENDEI
+544 SLHRYELKLENDEI
-558 IIHHAQTGEIFNYKK
+558 IIHYTPTGEIFNYTI

-582 QIQKELFELKK
+582 HIQKELFELKK
-593 DIIENCLFGVDI
+593 SIIENCLFGVDI

-652 SLVSRFALKDKAL
+652 SLISRFNLNDDLKKIPNI
-665 LKTEKNKNLEYYI
+665 KQKI
-678 AEYKELVKIYKD
+678 QEYKDLVAQYKD
-690 PKILESLTRPIKDSN
+690 PNPLYPLNKQDLINKIQDLKNTFSLTLKDPKTK
-705 AVRKYAKE
+705 A
-713 RLYQELAQNPN
+713 ELE
-724 KDFKKA
+724 KA
-730 LNDRIEKIKEAFK
+730 IEKHIKKYNFFALDDKSLLDGLNYFIPSLFGTLKLSPKEEEEAFAS
-743 LTLEPPQKELKFKK
+743 
-757 FLKEHLELYG
+757 YG
-767 KSILEEANDNGLEL
+767 RIR
-781 EALALEKKMAHEGL
+781 ALRK
-795 FHDYTPY
+795 
-802 PKLDKTDKVVG
+802 KLDDALSG
-813 LEHFNRYVLTSYKDL
+813 GEYH
-828 QDENER
+828 
-834 YANALEWRFEFPEVL
+834 NAFEWRFEFPEVL
-849 NDEGDFLG
+849 DDEGDFLG

-865 PYIRQEHI
+865 PYIRQEQI

-927 KLRELLLKKTTL
+927 KLREWLLKKTTI

-951 ESAAV
+951 ESATV

-970 ESDFEYY
+970 ENSFKYY

-985 DLKSTPHLPMKQN
+985 DLKSTPYLTMKQN
-998 ALSTESFIFANA
+998 ALSTESFIFADS

-1023 TPLKDWDIQINYGI
+1023 TPLKDWDIQIYRGI
-1037 KTGANEAFIIPTE
+1037 LTGANEAFIIPTE
-1050 KREEILKNCDDAQK
+1050 KRDAILNACKTQ
-1064 DERGM
+1064 E
-1069 SERERTKELIKPI
+1069 ERERTERLIKPI

-1096 DLWVIIAKFGSHEFL
+1096 DLWVINTHNGYTSFSHKIPPIDIEKYPAIKTHLDSHYDTIATRSDQGDTPYHLRNCAYL
-1111 EVEYPTIYNH
+1111 E
-1121 LLQYKDQL
+1121 
-1129 EQRGQCRYS
+1129 
-1138 RGPQNSNKPYPGQHH
+1138 
-1153 WLELDNNPKDSYL
+1153 
-1166 QDFEKEKIVYG
+1166 DFEKEKIVYG

-1193 LGVFYAEATSFILT
+1193 LGYFYAEATSFILT

-1261 ELADKITDGAK
+1261 ELADKIIVLVDK
-1272 QILALKAKDPK
+1272 ILKSKEKDPK
-1283 ANTQG
+1283 ANTQK

-1305 EEIKTIENGQ
+1305 EEIKIIENGQ

>member
-1 MICFTRI
+1 MISFAHI
-8 PLKDFI
+8 SLKDFI
-14 KKHNPQE
+14 KKYNP
-21 PKKET
+21 PTPTKET
-26 IENFEKEINNLL
+26 IENFKKEINSLL
-38 ENAPKQDDEEFQKNE
+38 ENAPRQDDEEFQKNE
-53 INKFLKNTY
+53 INKFLKNVY
-62 GYDCNTYKKVDSAI
+62 GYDCNTYEKVDSAI
-76 YVDGEVRVLIEVKAL
+76 YVDGKAWVLIEVKAL

-101 ENPISKAFCQMV
+101 ENPLSKAFCQMV
-113 LYFLEEIEKEKNN
+113 FYFLNAIEDNN

-141 FDCKDLLFLKED
+141 FDCRDLLFLKED

-195 HFNLSNYDPKELPL
+195 HFNLSSYDPKELPL
-209 IYQVLSQEVLL
+209 IYQVLSHEVLL
-220 KQRKTLDANT
+220 KQKKTLDANT

-255 IKPSRTQNSLSAA
+255 IKPSRTKNSLSDA
-268 LKKKYENLDD
+268 LKEQYNNLDD

-306 HFEKPFLT
+306 HFDEKSFLT
-314 TENFKDFNALNTLF
+314 IENFKDFNALNTLF
-328 FEVLAKKNSERS
+328 FEVLAKKNNER
-340 LNKED
+340 LEEIKED
-345 KILEKIPYLNS
+345 KILGKIPYLNS
-356 SLFDQTPLEL
+356 SLFDKTPLEL
-366 KGHEIRL
+366 KGYEIKL
-373 LENKKLELYQN
+373 LDNKKLEIYKN
-384 SVLKKHENYQE
+384 SVLKKHDKKHEEYQ
-395 KKELPLLKYL
+395 KQKDLPLLEYF
-405 FEFLRLYKFTTT
+405 FEFLHAYKFTTT
-417 PKDIKDNTDTSESR
+417 PKDIKDNKDTSESL

-460 SYMCKESITP
+460 SYMCKESITT
-470 IVLDKFNAIYQW
+470 IVRDKFNQKYNIECK
-482 DCENLKA
+482 DLKE
-489 LREKIDRNFSNEKAK
+489 LKNYLKNNYNYKEDKRK
-504 EYLNTLLTLRICDP
+504 EYLQLLLALRICDP

-533 VLIAYELGLIA
+533 VRIAYELGLVA
-544 SLYRHELRLENDEI
+544 SLPLDATLELENDEI
-558 IIHHAQTGEIFNYKK
+558 LIKISNK
-573 PHSENDPHH
+573 PFIYTRPSSEKEQSH

-652 SLVSRFALKDKAL
+652 SLISRFNLNDDLKKIPNI
-665 LKTEKNKNLEYYI
+665 KQKI
-678 AEYKELVKIYKD
+678 QEYKDLVAQYKD
-690 PKILESLTRPIKDSN
+690 PNPLYPLNKQDLINKIQDLKNTFSLTLKDPKTK
-705 AVRKYAKE
+705 A
-713 RLYQELAQNPN
+713 ELE
-724 KDFKKA
+724 KA
-730 LNDRIEKIKEAFK
+730 IEKHIKKYNFFALDDKSLLDGLDYFTPSLFGTLKLSPKEEEEAFAS
-743 LTLEPPQKELKFKK
+743 
-757 FLKEHLELYG
+757 YG
-767 KSILEEANDNGLEL
+767 RIR
-781 EALALEKKMAHEGL
+781 ALRK
-795 FHDYTPY
+795 
-802 PKLDKTDKVVG
+802 KLDDALSG
-813 LEHFNRYVLTSYKDL
+813 GEY
-828 QDENER
+828 Q
-834 YANALEWRFEFPEVL
+834 NAFEWRFEFPEVL
-849 NDEGDFLG
+849 DDEGDFLG

-901 AYHLLKEKGFNA
+901 SFHLLKEKGFSA

-927 KLRELLLKKTTL
+927 KLREWLLKKTTI

-956 DTSIMSFIKQTPPK
+956 DTSIMSFIKQTPSK
-970 ESDFEYY
+970 ESEFKYY
-977 EPTPNDKD
+977 EPTPDDKD
-985 DLKSTPHLPMKQN
+985 DLKSTPFLPMKQN

-1050 KREEILKNCDDAQK
+1050 KREEILNACKTQE
-1064 DERGM
+1064 ERK
-1069 SERERTKELIKPI
+1069 RTEALIKPI

-1096 DLWVIIAKFGSHEFL
+1096 HLWVINTHNGYTSNLKFKIPPIDIAKYPATKAHLDAHWDTIATRCDQGDTPYHLRNCAYL
-1111 EVEYPTIYNH
+1111 E
-1121 LLQYKDQL
+1121 
-1129 EQRGQCRYS
+1129 
-1138 RGPQNSNKPYPGQHH
+1138 
-1153 WLELDNNPKDSYL
+1153 
-1166 QDFEKEKIVYG
+1166 DFEKEKIVYG

-1183 RFYLDNGECE
+1183 RFYLDNGECQ
-1193 LGVFYAEATSFILT
+1193 LGYFYAEATSFILT

-1250 LPIPQ
+1250 LPIPK
-1255 ITEKNQ
+1255 ITPQNQ
-1261 ELADKITDGAK
+1261 ELACKITDGAK
-1272 QILALKAKDPK
+1272 AILEAKEKDPK
-1283 ANTQG
+1283 ANTQR

-1298 QLYHLTD
+1298 RLYNLTD
-1305 EEIKTIENGQ
+1305 EEIKIIENGQ

>member
-1 MICFTRI
+1 MISFTRI
-8 PLKDFI
+8 LLKDFI

-26 IENFEKEINNLL
+26 IENFEKEINSLL
-38 ENAPKQDDEEFQKNE
+38 ENAPRQDDEEFQKNE
-53 INKFLKNTY
+53 INKFFLKTY
-62 GYDCNTYKKVDSAI
+62 GYECNTNKKVDSAI

-91 NNRNEFPKNR
+91 NKKTEFPKDR
-101 ENPISKAFCQMV
+101 ENPLSKAFCQMV

-141 FDCKDLLFLKED
+141 FDCKDLLFLNDD
-153 KRIKDFYKKCA
+153 KRIKKFYKNYA
-164 KKEGTDSSKPKF
+164 QKEGTDSSKPKF
-176 YKDLEQ
+176 YEDLEQ
-182 YLQEDFQGELRYT
+182 YLQEDFQGELPYT
-195 HFNLSNYDPKELPL
+195 HFNLSDDFKELPL
-209 IYQVLSQEVLL
+209 IYQVLSHEVLL
-220 KQRKTLDANT
+220 KQKKTLDANT

-268 LKKKYENLDD
+268 LKEKYTDLDD

-328 FEVLAKKNSERS
+328 FEILAKKNSEH
-340 LNKED
+340 LQAIKED

-366 KGHEIRL
+366 KGYEIKL
-373 LENKKLELYQN
+373 LDNKKLEIYKN
-384 SVLKKHENYQE
+384 SVLKKHEDYQKE
-395 KKELPLLKYL
+395 KDLPLLEY
-405 FEFLRLYKFTTT
+405 FFAFLRLYKFTTT

-460 SYMCKESITP
+460 SYMCKESITT
-470 IVLDKFNAIYQW
+470 IVRDKFNAIYQW
-482 DCENLKA
+482 DCENLEA

-544 SLYRHELRLENDEI
+544 SLYRYELRLENDEI
-558 IIHHAQTGEIFNYKK
+558 IIHYTPTGEIFNYKK
-573 PHSENDPHH
+573 PDSENDPHH
-582 QIQKELFELKK
+582 HIQKELFELKK

-619 ELLKYSYYIFEKG
+619 ELLKYSYYIFEEG

-652 SLVSRFALKDKAL
+652 SLISRFNLNDDLKKIPNI
-665 LKTEKNKNLEYYI
+665 KQKI
-678 AEYKELVKIYKD
+678 QEYKDLVAQYKD
-690 PKILESLTRPIKDSN
+690 PNPLYPLNKQDLINKIQDLKNTFSLTLKDPKTKAELEKAIEKHIKDYNFFALDDKSLLDGLN
-705 AVRKYAKE
+705 YFIPSLFGTPKLSPKE
-713 RLYQELAQNPN
+713 E
-724 KDFKKA
+724 
-730 LNDRIEKIKEAFK
+730 EEAFAS
-743 LTLEPPQKELKFKK
+743 
-757 FLKEHLELYG
+757 YG
-767 KSILEEANDNGLEL
+767 RIR
-781 EALALEKKMAHEGL
+781 ALRK
-795 FHDYTPY
+795 
-802 PKLDKTDKVVG
+802 KLDDALSG
-813 LEHFNRYVLTSYKDL
+813 GEYH
-828 QDENER
+828 
-834 YANALEWRFEFPEVL
+834 NAFEWRFEFPEVL
-849 NDEGDFLG
+849 DDEGNFLG

-888 NSTADIYTYFFAL
+888 NSSSDIYTYFFAL
-901 AYHLLKEKGFNA
+901 SFHLLKEKGFST

-927 KLRELLLKKTTL
+927 KLREWLLKKTTL

-951 ESAAV
+951 ESATV
-956 DTSIMSFIKQTPPK
+956 DTSIIHFIKQPPLK
-970 ESDFEYY
+970 ESDFKYY
-977 EPTPNDKD
+977 EPTQNDKD
-985 DLKSTPHLPMKQN
+985 DLKSTPSLLMKQN

-1010 TLLDLRDKIESVG
+1010 TLLDLRDKIEKAG
-1023 TPLKDWDIQINYGI
+1023 TPLKDWDIQIYRGI
-1037 KTGANEAFIIPTE
+1037 LTGANEAFIIPTE
-1050 KREEILKNCDDAQK
+1050 KRDAILNACKTQ
-1064 DERGM
+1064 E
-1069 SERERTKELIKPI
+1069 ERERTEGLIKPI

-1096 DLWVIIAKFGSHEFL
+1096 HLWVINTHNGYTSATKSKIPPIDIEKYPATKAHLDAHWDTIATRCDQGDTPYNLRNCAYL
-1111 EVEYPTIYNH
+1111 E
-1121 LLQYKDQL
+1121 
-1129 EQRGQCRYS
+1129 
-1138 RGPQNSNKPYPGQHH
+1138 
-1153 WLELDNNPKDSYL
+1153 
-1166 QDFEKEKIVYG
+1166 DFEKEKIVYG

-1183 RFYLDNGECE
+1183 RFYLDNGECG
-1193 LGVFYAEATSFILT
+1193 LGYFYAEATSFILT
-1207 GEHLRYLLG
+1207 GEHLHYLLG

-1261 ELADKITDGAK
+1261 ELADKITDCVER
-1272 QILALKAKDPK
+1272 ILKSKAKDPK
-1283 ANTQG
+1283 ANTQE

-1298 QLYHLTD
+1298 QLYNLTD

>member
-1 MICFTRI
+1 MIKFAHI

-26 IENFEKEINNLL
+26 IENFEKEINSLL
-38 ENAPKQDDEEFQKNE
+38 ENAKRKDDEEFQKNE
-53 INKFLKNTY
+53 INKFLKNAY
-62 GYDCNTYKKVDSAI
+62 GYDCNTNKKVDSAI
-76 YVDGEVRVLIEVKAL
+76 YVDGKALVLIEVKAL
-91 NNRNEFPKNR
+91 NNRNEFPKDR
-101 ENPISKAFCQMV
+101 ENPLSKAFCQMV
-113 LYFLEEIEKEKNN
+113 FYFLNAIENNN
-126 SLKHTIICNAHEFFL
+126 SLKHAIICNAHEFFL
-141 FDCKDLLFLKED
+141 FDCKDFCTLFQNDQE
-153 KRIKDFYKKCA
+153 IKKFYKDCV
-164 KKEGTDSSKPKF
+164 KKEGTDHSTKRF
-176 YKDLEQ
+176 YSDLEE
-182 YLQEDFQGELRYT
+182 YLKKDFRGELRYT
-195 HFNLSNYDPKELPL
+195 HFNLSSDDPKELPL
-209 IYQVLSQEVLL
+209 IYQVLSHEVLL

-255 IKPSRTQNSLSAA
+255 IKQSRTQNSLSDA
-268 LKKKYENLDD
+268 LKKAYNNLDD

-291 ILFLRLLESLLISFK
+291 ILFLRLLESLLFSFD
-306 HFEKPFLT
+306 HFKKPFLT
-314 TENFKDFNALNTLF
+314 TDNFTNFNDLNTLF
-328 FEVLAKKNSERS
+328 FEVLAKKNNER
-340 LNKED
+340 LREIKED
-345 KILEKIPYLNS
+345 KILGKIPYLNS
-356 SLFDQTPLEL
+356 NLFDKTPLES
-366 KGHEIRL
+366 KGHEIKWL
-373 LENKKLELYQN
+373 DNKSLEIYPKSVFKKD
-384 SVLKKHENYQE
+384 KDYQE
-395 KKELPLLKYL
+395 KKDLPLLEYL
-405 FEFLRLYKFTTT
+405 FKFLHAYDFTTT
-417 PKDIKDNTDTSESR
+417 PKDIKDNKNTSESR

-460 SYMCKESITP
+460 SYMCSESIKT
-470 IVLDKFNAIYQW
+470 IVLDKFNQKYEIECKKLKELKNYLKNNYNYK
-482 DCENLKA
+482 ENK
-489 LREKIDRNFSNEKAK
+489 RK
-504 EYLNTLLTLRICDP
+504 EYLQLLLALRICDP

-533 VLIAYELGLIA
+533 VRVAYELGLIT
-544 SLYRHELRLENDEI
+544 SLPLGTTLELENDEI
-558 IIHHAQTGEIFNYKK
+558 LIKISNKPFIYKH
-573 PHSENDPHH
+573 PSSEKEQSH

-593 DIIENCLFGVDI
+593 SIIENCLFGVDI

-619 ELLKYSYYIFEKG
+619 ELLKYSYYIFEEG
-632 KNTNNLETL
+632 KNTNALETL

-647 IKCAN
+647 IKCGN
-652 SLVSRFALKDKAL
+652 SLISRFALKDKAL
-665 LKTEKNKNLEYYI
+665 LKIKKNQNLKYSI

-690 PKILESLTRPIKDSN
+690 PKILETLTHPIKDSN

-713 RLYQELAQNPN
+713 RLYQELKQNPN

-743 LTLEPPQKELKFKK
+743 LTLDPPQKELKFKK

-767 KSILEEANDNGLEL
+767 RSILEETNYNGLEL
-781 EALALEKKMAHEGL
+781 EALALEKQMANL
-795 FHDYTPY
+795 FFDYRPY
-802 PKLDKTDKVVG
+802 PKLDKTDRVVG
-813 LEHFNRYVLTSYKDL
+813 LEHFNLYVLTSYKDL

-849 NDEGDFLG
+849 DDEGDFLG

-873 KDLKPLLQKQ
+873 KDIKPLLQKQ
-883 YQDFY
+883 YPDFY
-888 NSTADIYTYFFAL
+888 NSTADIYTYFFTL
-901 AYHLLKEKGFNA
+901 SFNLLKDKGFNA

-927 KLRELLLKKTTL
+927 KLRELLLKKTTI

-956 DTSIMSFIKQTPPK
+956 DTSIMSFIKQTPPEDSSFK
-970 ESDFEYY
+970 YY
-977 EPTPNDKD
+977 EPTPDDKN
-985 DLKSTPHLPMKQN
+985 DLKSAHSLPMRQN
-998 ALSTESFIFANA
+998 ALSTESFIFADA
-1010 TLLDLRDKIESVG
+1010 TLLDLRGKMESVG

-1037 KTGANEAFIIPTE
+1037 KTGANEAFIITTE
-1050 KREEILKNCDDAQK
+1050 KREEILNACKTQE
-1064 DERGM
+1064 ERK
-1069 SERERTKELIKPI
+1069 RTEALIKPI

-1096 DLWVIIAKFGSHEFL
+1096 GEWVINTHNGYTSNLKFKIPPIDIEKYPALKSHLDSHYDTIATRSDQGDTPYHLRNCAYL
-1111 EVEYPTIYNH
+1111 E
-1121 LLQYKDQL
+1121 
-1129 EQRGQCRYS
+1129 
-1138 RGPQNSNKPYPGQHH
+1138 
-1153 WLELDNNPKDSYL
+1153 
-1166 QDFEKEKIVYG
+1166 DFEKEKIVYG

-1193 LGVFYAEATSFILT
+1193 LGYFYTEATSFILT

-1250 LPIPQ
+1250 LPIPK
-1255 ITEKNQ
+1255 ITPENQ
-1261 ELADKITDGAK
+1261 KLADKITDGAK
-1272 QILALKAKDPK
+1272 AILEAKEKDPK
-1283 ANTQG
+1283 ANTQK

-1298 QLYHLTD
+1298 QLYNLTD
-1305 EEIKTIENGQ
+1305 EEIKIIEEGQEIKSALP